1 MTEHLHFHV
10 ALSLFTFMHG
20 RRKWQPTP
28 VFLPGESQGRE
39 AWWAAVYGVAQ
50 SRTRLKRLSSMPP
63 SFLFSFLWNT
73 FIYPLTL
80 SLCVSLKLK
89 WVSCRQHI
97 LGSFFF
103 KHQCLFIG
111 EPTLFAFRLGIDYKS
126 WLLPSEWL
134 LSGCFLSPL
143 IPFPFVSAYFCKLVA
158 FHRGIVSPFY
168 ISCIYS
174 RFLLWLP
181 WSLH

>member
-1 MTEHLHFHV
+1 MIQCFISLHMYVCVCVSVYTFWCINP
-10 ALSLFTFMHG
+10 LSYDGLLWCYHF
-20 RRKWQPTP
+20 
-28 VFLPGESQGRE
+28 FLKSI
-39 AWWAAVYGVAQ
+39 
-50 SRTRLKRLSSMPP
+50 LSDIRITMPP
-63 SFLFSFLWNT
+63 FFLFSFLSNT
-73 FIYPLTL
+73 FTYPLTL

-168 ISCIYS
+168 IPCIYS
-174 RFLLWLP
+174 RFLMWLP

>member
-1 MTEHLHFHV
+1 MCVCVYTFWCINLLSYNGLLWCLLSFFLKVFFVWYKNYYDPFLSVFIPVKYPYLSPHF
-10 ALSLFTFMHG
+10 
-20 RRKWQPTP
+20 
-28 VFLPGESQGRE
+28 E
-39 AWWAAVYGVAQ
+39 
-50 SRTRLKRLSSMPP
+50 
-63 SFLFSFLWNT
+63 
-73 FIYPLTL
+73 PL
-80 SLCVSLKLK
+80 CILKLK
-89 WVSCRQHI
+89 WVSCRQHRV
-97 LGSFFF
+97 GSFFF
-103 KHQCLFIG
+103 FLSICVFLLVNPLYLHLDWVLIC
-111 EPTLFAFRLGIDYKS
+111 KS

>member
-1 MTEHLHFHV
+1 MYVCVCVCVCILFDVLTLCHTMTSFDVCYRFFLKYI
-10 ALSLFTFMHG
+10 LSDI
-20 RRKWQPTP
+20 RII
-28 VFLPGESQGRE
+28 
-39 AWWAAVYGVAQ
+39 
-50 SRTRLKRLSSMPP
+50 MP
-63 SFLFSFLWNT
+63 SFFLFSFLSNT

-80 SLCVSLKLK
+80 SLCVSWKLK

-103 KHQCLFIG
+103 FEHLCLLIG
-111 EPTLFAFRLGIDYKS
+111 EPTLFAFRLGIDCKS